1 MVTSHKQKPER
12 TRHRLAMLL
21 IVLVTAL
28 LAGSTVVA
36 ADEPAYGIRGP
47 ESLYLSGQVPFFLE
61 IDPGLQERIASVI
74 WYLDGRQVHRSRKPP
89 YCVTFDLGPAV
100 LPHRIVAA
108 AFSDDATELWTG
120 EHRTLGLSVA
130 FSDRVSLVVVPVTV
144 LHPEGYFHTGLTRK
158 HFRIY
163 EDHVRQELVCFAN
176 DVVPLSIALVIDTS
190 KSMRGKM
197 REIRRAA
204 RTLIDRL
211 SSEDLATVMSF
222 NDDLVRH
229 CGFTG
234 DKPLLHKT
242 LKDFRPGGGTA
253 LFDAIYG
260 AARAFRESEGK
271 RVIILFTDGQDQKYR
286 RPAEIRRRQERA
298 VSAAA
303 RENITVYTIGLGRD
317 VDGEMLTKIA
327 DTTGGAYF
335 HLGDI
340 KDLAGA
346 YSRIFEELGSQYT
359 LCYRPETG
367 AVAPG
372 EASWRSIQVEVED
385 QSLMVRHKK
394 GYSPSR

>member
-1 MVTSHKQKPER
+1 
-12 TRHRLAMLL
+12 MLV
-21 IVLVTAL
+21 IVLAATL
-28 LAGSTVVA
+28 PAGSTVGG
-36 ADEPAYGIRGP
+36 ADEPAYEIHGP

-61 IDPGLQERIASVI
+61 VDADQQGRIVSVI
-74 WYLDGRQVHRSRKPP
+74 WYLDGRQVHRSHKPP
-89 YCVTFDLGPAV
+89 YHVIFDLGPAV
-100 LPHRIVAA
+100 LPHRIVAT
-108 AFSDDATELWTG
+108 AFSDDATELWSG

-144 LHPEGYFHTGLTRK
+144 LHPEGYFHTGLTRG

-163 EDHVRQELVCFAN
+163 EDSVRQELVCFAN
-176 DVVPLSIALVIDTS
+176 DVVPLSVALVIDTS
-190 KSMRGKM
+190 KSMRGRMK
-197 REIRRAA
+197 EIRRAA

-211 SSEDLATVMSF
+211 AREDLATVMSF
-222 NDDLVRH
+222 DDDLVRH
-229 CGFTG
+229 CRFTG
-234 DKPLLHKT
+234 DKPLLHKM

-271 RVIILFTDGQDQKYR
+271 RVIILFTDGRDQKYR

-298 VSAAA
+298 VAAA
-303 RENITVYTIGLGRD
+303 VRENITVYTIGLGRD

-346 YSRIFEELGSQYT
+346 YGRIFEELGSQYT

-367 AVAPG
+367 EAAPG
-372 EASWRSIQVEVED
+372 EPSWRSIRVEVED
-385 QSLMVRHKK
+385 QSLIIRHKK